1 MTTFEA
7 RTVSVSVDR
16 PPAQV
21 HAYVVDARNLPE
33 WARGFARSV
42 RPDGDRWVVETA
54 DGPVHLQFVE
64 PNPYGVAD
72 HRVTAD
78 GLDVVMPAR
87 VVPNGAGSEVVFTVL
102 RPPGTSDDDF
112 ARDVAL
118 VEQDLRTL
126 RDRLESS

>member
-7 RTVSVSVDR
+7 RTLSVSVDR

-33 WARGFARSV
+33 WAPGFARSV

-54 DGPVHLQFVE
+54 DGPVRVQFVE

-78 GLDVVMPAR
+78 GLEVVMSAR
-87 VVPNGAGSEVVFTVL
+87 VVPNGDGSEVVFTVL
-102 RPPGTSDDDF
+102 RPAGTSDEDF

-126 RDRLESS
+126 RDRLEAS